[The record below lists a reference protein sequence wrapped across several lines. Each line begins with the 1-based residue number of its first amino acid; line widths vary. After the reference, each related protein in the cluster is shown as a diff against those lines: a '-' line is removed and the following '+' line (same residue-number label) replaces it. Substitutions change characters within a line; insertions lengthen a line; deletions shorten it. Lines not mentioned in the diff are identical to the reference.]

1 MSNETF
7 TQIDLDMAQE
17 AFNAYAKQLRQFADR
32 AEQDLCGKLRRSYAA
47 CLRKEATAFESLSAK
62 AERMFWADEK
72 GGAA

>member
-7 TQIDLDMAQE
+7 TQTELDMAQE

-32 AEQDLCGKLRRSYAA
+32 AEQDLCGNLKRSYAA
-47 CLRKEATAFESLSAK
+47 SLRKEATAFESLSAK
-62 AERMFWADEK
+62 TERMFWAEEE